1 MSHRKSFQCWL
12 AAVATAGFLQAPF
25 VALAQTVGAG
35 TVSWDCWLSLPQV
48 ISIRCIAAREG
59 MPPAD
64 PARDD
69 METVLLDH
77 IHTLI
82 HSGHPVD
89 IDGVVSKNIEVFH
102 EGSIWTIRVWNIP
115 YDSSW
120 AEDRPARLVRA
131 VLCPAGVTCNVLV
144 VRP

>member
-1 MSHRKSFQCWL
+1 MSHGKSLQYWL
-12 AAVATAGFLQAPF
+12 AAAATVVFWLASSVARAQA
-25 VALAQTVGAG
+25 VGAG
-35 TVSWDCWLSLPQV
+35 TVSWDCWLSLSQV

-59 MPPAD
+59 IPPAD
-64 PARDD
+64 PARDN

-77 IHTLI
+77 IHALI

-89 IDGVVSKNIEVFH
+89 IDGVVSRNLEVFH